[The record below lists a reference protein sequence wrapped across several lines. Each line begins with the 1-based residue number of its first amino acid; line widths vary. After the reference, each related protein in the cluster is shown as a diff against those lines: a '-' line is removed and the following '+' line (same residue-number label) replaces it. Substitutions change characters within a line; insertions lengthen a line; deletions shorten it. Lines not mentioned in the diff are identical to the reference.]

1 MQFCPTMGFHPFV
14 RSNGDLAVRQNRRGF
29 WRGLG
34 RPKDCLSPWGPTL
47 DHKARPNLGPDK
59 RYNANL
65 WSQRIARVRGL
76 QTPIAAP
83 VVIFNQGFFAGAL
96 LALGDG

>member
-76 QTPIAAP
+76 QTPITAP
-83 VVIFNQGFFAGAL
+83 RRYIQSRL
-96 LALGDG
+96 LRGGLARLG

>member
-1 MQFCPTMGFHPFV
+1 MGFHPFV

-76 QTPIAAP
+76 QTPVKRRNPCPIQNGGRN
-83 VVIFNQGFFAGAL
+83 VHCRTKRI
-96 LALGDG
+96 GDP